1 MRRFL
6 CFLLFAMVLVA
17 PMAMA
22 NTWNGFTAAPPLAT
36 DGSPEGV
43 AVGDF
48 NGDGIPD
55 IAVANTGGNTVS
67 ILLGN
72 GDGTFT
78 LHSTIA
84 IAGPVMIAVADFNG
98 DGKLDLVVTCGSCA
112 SLSGIPYAGIASFL
126 GNGDGTFTLKYTF
139 TNPSGGSPGAIVV
152 GDFNGDGKPDIA
164 YVSNISYPVTL
175 VHGYVEVFLG
185 NGDGTFTQKSVPLSA
200 ASVTYPSLAVGDFNG
215 DGKLDLVVTDHTN
228 SKAYILLGK
237 GDGTFTLKSTLTTG
251 MWPDNPAVGDF
262 NGDGIPDLAIANY
275 ESGGEIQ
282 IFLGKGDGTFTLKST
297 SAIGAGL
304 QDIAIADF
312 NEDGK
317 LDIAAVNYA
326 TNTMSILLGN
336 GDGTF
341 SLTSSIATGSRPVM
355 IVAGDFNGDGW
366 PDLAV
371 TNEGG
376 NSVSIFLSG
385 GVYNTT
391 TNLVVSP
398 TSGAS
403 GGTFSLT
410 ATITVPAGNP
420 TGTVTFYD
428 GATNLGSASVA
439 SKTANINTTALLS
452 VGIHSISAVYSGN
465 SDFYA
470 STSNTVPVTISKAN
484 SATAI
489 AGPNINFGQNE
500 PVSVAVT
507 PSGNAN
513 GTPTGTVACY
523 EGSTNDGTATLS
535 SGNGLVNIS
544 GLTVGSHSFY
554 ATYSGDSIFNGSTS
568 STITITVNKVA
579 VGLAIGS
586 SLNPSTYLS
595 SVIITVTATGISG
608 VIPTGTVTL
617 TDGSTTLATITL
629 DATGKATYT
638 TSTLTAGSHPIAGTY
653 NGDGNYF

>member
-1 MRRFL
+1 MRRYL
-6 CFLLFAMVLVA
+6 RYLLFVMVLV
-17 PMAMA
+17 PLWAMA
-22 NTWNGFTAAPPLAT
+22 NTWNGFTAASPIAT
-36 DGSPEGV
+36 GTTPEGI

-55 IAVANTGGNTVS
+55 LAVANTGSNSVS
-67 ILLGN
+67 IFLGN

-78 LHSTIA
+78 LHSTLTTGVA
-84 IAGPVMIAVADFNG
+84 PVMVAVADFNG
-98 DGKLDLVVTCGSCA
+98 DGKPDLAVTNSGSN
-112 SLSGIPYAGIASFL
+112 SVSIFL
-126 GNGDGTFTLKYTF
+126 GNGDGTFTLKSSF
-139 TNPSGGSPGAIVV
+139 SSIEPSPSVIVV
-152 GDFNGDGKPDIA
+152 GDFNGDGIPDI
-164 YVSNISYPVTL
+164 VITCNILFPASL
-175 VHGYVEVFLG
+175 VHGYVVIFKG
-185 NGDGTFTQKSVPLSA
+185 NGDGTFTEIGTPASA
-200 ASVTYPSLAVGDFNG
+200 ANVEYSWIAVGDFNG
-215 DGKLDLVVTDHTN
+215 DGKLDLVVADHTDG
-228 SKAYILLGK
+228 KALILLGN
-237 GDGTFTLKSTLTTG
+237 GNGTFTLKSTLTTG
-251 MWPDNPAVGDF
+251 MWPANVVTGDF
-262 NGDGIPDLAIANY
+262 NGDGKLDLAVANY
-275 ESGGEIQ
+275 ESGGEVQ
-282 IFLGKGDGTFTLKST
+282 IFLGNGNGTFSLKS
-297 SAIGAGL
+297 SPAVGAGL
-304 QDIAIADF
+304 EAMAVGDF
-312 NEDGK
+312 NRDGI
-317 LDIAAVNYA
+317 LDIAAINYA

-341 SLTSSIATGSRPVM
+341 TLNSSIATGTQPEFAV
-355 IVAGDFNGDGW
+355 VADFNGDGW
-366 PDLAV
+366 PDVAV
-371 TNEGG
+371 TNTGS
-376 NSVSIFLSG
+376 NSVSIFLVG
-385 GVYNTT
+385 GVFTTT
-391 TNLVVSP
+391 TNLVVAP

-500 PVSVAVT
+500 PVSIAVT